1 MKKHHFYHFLVLF
14 VLCQFTALIASAQTA
29 QPVIAYASIEGQKSG
44 IFKGNAITEGNEGKI
59 ECIGFRFLI
68 SVPHDPESGRS
79 SGKRQHMPVVLIKNI
94 DYSTPQLLQAA
105 TTNEILKSVVIEF
118 YKKASDGRLQLY
130 YRITLTN
137 ASISQLSQYGGTA
150 LGDSGYN
157 MNSTGNT
164 YEEVSMTYQNI
175 QFEHVIGNT
184 AASDDWNR

>member
-14 VLCQFTALIASAQTA
+14 LLCQFPALVASAQTS
-29 QPVIAYASIEGQKSG
+29 QPVIAYVSIEGQKSG
-44 IFKGNAITEGNEGKI
+44 MFKGNAITEGNEGKI

-79 SGKRQHMPVVLIKNI
+79 NGKRQHMPVVLVKNI
-94 DYSTPQLLQAA
+94 DYSTPQLLQALC
-105 TTNEILKSVVIEF
+105 TNEILKSVVIEF
-118 YKKASDGRLQLY
+118 YKKASDGRQQLY
-130 YRITLTN
+130 YRVTLTN
-137 ASISQLSQYGGTA
+137 ASISQLTQYGGTA

-157 MNSTGNT
+157 LNSTGNT

-184 AASDDWNR
+184 AAADDWER

>member
-1 MKKHHFYHFLVLF
+1 MKKIHFCHFLVLF
-14 VLCQFTALIASAQTA
+14 VLCQFTFLVASAQSS
-29 QPVIAYASIEGQKSG
+29 QPVIAYVSIEGQKSG

-59 ECIGFRFLI
+59 ECIGFRYLI

-105 TTNEILKSVVIEF
+105 STNETLKSVVIEF

-130 YRITLTN
+130 YKITLSN

-150 LGDSGYN
+150 LGDNGYN
-157 MNSTGNT
+157 LNSTGNT

-184 AASDDWNR
+184 VASDDWNR

>member
-1 MKKHHFYHFLVLF
+1 MKKYHFYHFLVLLVIF
-14 VLCQFTALIASAQTA
+14 QFAALFASAQTT

-59 ECIGFRFLI
+59 ECIGFRYLI
-68 SVPHDPESGRS
+68 SVPHDMESGRA
-79 SGKRQHMPVVLIKNI
+79 SGKRQHTPIVLIKNI
-94 DYSTPQLLQAA
+94 DYSTPQLVQAA
-105 TTNEILKSVVIEF
+105 GTNEILKSVVIEF
-118 YKKASDGRLQLY
+118 YKKTSDGRQQLY

-137 ASISQLSQYGGTA
+137 ASISQISQYGGTA

-184 AASDDWNR
+184 